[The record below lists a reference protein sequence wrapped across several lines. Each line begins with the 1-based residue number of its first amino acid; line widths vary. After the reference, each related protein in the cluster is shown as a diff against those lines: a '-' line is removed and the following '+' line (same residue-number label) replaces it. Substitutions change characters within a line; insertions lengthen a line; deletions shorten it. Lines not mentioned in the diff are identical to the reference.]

1 MSLGEVLFVRL
12 GVVLLLFGLLLG
24 LLLGGGGGSLG
35 RDFPL
40 NDDAVTLS

>member
-24 LLLGGGGGSLG
+24 LLLSGGRGSLG